1 MIALIRNWQNN
12 PSRRAGQELLD
23 AGLKNLTVGELYG
36 ELNGQSGYRN
46 SYYTWTDAN
55 GNAFMTETLH
65 EYVGGNAN
73 GVWTKSNLPLELYG
87 VWSTMDKANI
97 MAQSLGV
104 PMGTITEG
112 MEMAAKS
119 YNNVPLLKV
128 RSGLTQSQKITAIS
142 KEGTALL
149 KVSKGLGRICAGVSV
164 GISGYQTYNYYAYGG
179 TGHEV
184 LIKGVADVGMVA
196 VGVFGGP
203 VGLGISIGYFV
214 LDLSTDGFGVS
225 YDIKP

>member
-1 MIALIRNWQNN
+1 
-12 PSRRAGQELLD
+12 
-23 AGLKNLTVGELYG
+23 
-36 ELNGQSGYRN
+36 
-46 SYYTWTDAN
+46 
-55 GNAFMTETLH
+55 MTLSFFIIIPTIKA
-65 EYVGGNAN
+65 VMPT

-142 KEGTALL
+142 KEGLALS
-149 KVSKGLGRICAGVSV
+149 KMAKGLGIARAGISV
-164 GISGYQTYNYYAYGG
+164 GINSYQMINYKLQGG
-179 TGHEV
+179 TDNNV
-184 LIKGVADVGMVA
+184 YIKGTLDLVMT
-196 VGVFGGP
+196 GVSFLGP
-203 VGLGISIGYFV
+203 IGLGIGVTYFII
-214 LDLSTDGFGVS
+214 DLATDSFGGWGK
-225 YDIKP
+225 IP